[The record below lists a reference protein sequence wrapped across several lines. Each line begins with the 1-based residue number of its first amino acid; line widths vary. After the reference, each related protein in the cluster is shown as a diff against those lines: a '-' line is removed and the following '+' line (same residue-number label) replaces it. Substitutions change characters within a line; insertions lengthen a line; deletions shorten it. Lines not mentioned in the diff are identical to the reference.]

1 MPPDMTSAEI
11 QARCAR
17 AAAEQIWHALTYFA
31 QPGNQP
37 RASLAISNPKQSR
50 CNQAAALFL

>member
-1 MPPDMTSAEI
+1 MTSAEI